1 MRFALRF
8 ALVVAFGGFLAG
20 LVVAARFDDGGKPP
34 AATEVLRD
42 GFETPD
48 PVWEREHTDA
58 VIRLLAHDRTQRAAH
73 GGRLS
78 ERFQFESG
86 PGSQFFVSYAT
97 PKIPVSD
104 DTKIGLFVRSDR
116 AGVRI
121 HAKIVLPAD
130 VDPDTGA
137 ASYVL
142 VSGTAFDQVD
152 RWQKLELV
160 EMMLPIERQARV
172 LRASSRRPVKLD
184 GAYLERVVVNL
195 LGGPGESEVFLDD
208 LEIEPVPKS
217 VPAGGENTEKGEN
230 TAGPSA
236 KTRVTAP
243 KRKGTT
249 DEAPF
254 RLERNLLEKKGRDG
268 VYRPWFPTAIDAP
281 GANASALRD
290 LGFDVLTDSV
300 DGDPE
305 KLRSAVARGALI
317 MARLSGATGADA
329 PQRIIE
335 EINSYPLRESVA
347 FWYLGDHLG
356 KRRQTAVREEEL
368 ANVRE
373 AISAV
378 RNLDDSASRLTLA
391 TVDGDLGLF
400 ARAPSGL
407 DMIGIDPQ
415 FWCVSRDTLETY
427 AYMVQRRS
435 LTVRSNL
442 GMLFWGWIP
451 ASTPALVT
459 RNIWGDDTPPAWGT
473 PPVQPSQLRQM
484 TYLTLAAGSR
494 GITYTGDAD
503 LTRASG
509 MGRALAIEMA
519 FLNFEID
526 LCERVLAQNEQKIR
540 EYGVFDP
547 EPLMVPSNATQ
558 LQNRRPVPVKEQ
570 RPRDGMRAWAI
581 PTADRKG
588 VLMLVGDFHW
598 ESQFQPPQL
607 AIDEVRVTPALPE
620 GAQAF
625 EISPGEVKPLDRE
638 RVTDGVRVTLKE
650 FDTTCLILCTNDLTL
665 FPRLEKLVEG
675 IRPEAVS
682 LAIEQSEILLRAV
695 SEANGRLAADGHE
708 FRSKIDLKRR
718 RQAGIEG
725 APPDVP
731 DLLAM
736 SQKAIDGAREA
747 MERQDYREAWKQAR
761 RAQRPLRL
769 VMSGH
774 WQQGFDAFRR
784 ATKKFYPLREG
795 EVEIDEDTDL
805 KPKKKAEIPKVTR
818 RPTLRISPVSCP
830 PLVSFFTLPELYI
843 WADWI
848 KGQPGYRFG
857 RNRIPSG
864 DFDDEQL
871 ISESGWVDISY
882 RQDGLVGKVSVV
894 PRAEPPSKDKKEKK
908 KRTIRELDGAST
920 GNVIKL
926 EVMAERPKELDTLQP
941 FLDFPVAAIRSPP
954 IRVERNNLIRISVLV
969 KRMLPTPQG
978 AGGVMVRDSIGGEQ
992 FQYRTSDPIPEFER
1006 VLLFRKAPAD
1016 GTFTITLGLAG
1027 YGEALFDDLRV
1038 EVVEE
1043 DDGRAAPDLVRR
1055 SDPARTMNSP
1065 RAPDP
1070 SPPAAAARP
1079 NGSRPQPR

>member
-1 MRFALRF
+1 MRVALRRS
-8 ALVVAFGGFLAG
+8 LIVAFAGILTG
-20 LVVAARFDDGGKPP
+20 LVVAGGFDDGGKAP
-34 AATEVLRD
+34 AATDVLRD

-58 VIRLLAHDRTQRAAH
+58 VIRLLAQDRTQRAAH

-97 PKIPVSD
+97 PKIPVTND
-104 DTKIGLFVRSDR
+104 LKIGLFVRSDR

-121 HAKIVLPAD
+121 HAKIILPAD
-130 VDPDTGA
+130 VDPDSGA

-160 EMMLPIERQARV
+160 EMMLAIERQARV
-172 LRASSRRPVKLD
+172 LRASTRRPVKLD

-217 VPAGGENTEKGEN
+217 MLAGEANAEKGGKI
-230 TAGPSA
+230 AGPSVKKIA
-236 KTRVTAP
+236 ADP
-243 KRKGTT
+243 KRKSTS
-249 DEAPF
+249 EAPF
-254 RLERNLLEKKGRDG
+254 RLERNLLEKRGRDG
-268 VYRPWFPTAIDAP
+268 IYRPWFPTAIDAP
-281 GANASALRD
+281 GANFASLRD
-290 LGFDVLTDSV
+290 LGFDILTDSV
-300 DGDPE
+300 ESDPE

-317 MARLSGATGADA
+317 MARLSGSTGADA
-329 PQRIIE
+329 PQRILE
-335 EINSYPLRESVA
+335 AINGYALRDSVA

-356 KRRQTAVREEEL
+356 KRRQTALREEEL

-378 RNLDDSASRLTLA
+378 RNLDDEASRLTLA

-407 DMIGIDPQ
+407 DMIGIEPQ
-415 FWCVSRDTLETY
+415 FWCVSRDFLETF
-427 AYMVQRRS
+427 AYMSQRRS

-442 GMLFWGWIP
+442 GVLFWGWIP

-473 PPVQPSQLRQM
+473 PPVQPTQLRQM
-484 TYLTLAAGSR
+484 TYLSLAAGSR
-494 GITYTGDAD
+494 GIAYSGDAE
-503 LTRASG
+503 LTRSG
-509 MGRALAIEMA
+509 GLGRALAIEMA
-519 FLNFEID
+519 FLNFEMD
-526 LCERVLAQNEQKIR
+526 VCERVLAQNEQKLR
-540 EYGVFDP
+540 DYGVFDP
-547 EPLMVPSNATQ
+547 EPLLVPSNATQ

-570 RPRDGMRAWAI
+570 KPRYGMRAWGI

-588 VLMLVGDFHW
+588 VLLLLGDFASL
-598 ESQFQPPQL
+598 SQFQPPQL
-607 AIDEVRVTPALPE
+607 AIDEIRVTPSLPE
-620 GAQAF
+620 GAQPF
-625 EISPGEVKPLDRE
+625 EISPGEVTKLDRE
-638 RVTDGVRVTLKE
+638 RVTDGVRITLKE
-650 FDTTCLILCTNDLTL
+650 FDTTSLILCTNDLSV
-665 FPRLEKLVEG
+665 FPKLEKLVEG
-675 IRPEAVS
+675 VRPEAVS

-695 SEANGRLAADGHE
+695 TEANGRLAADGHE

-731 DLLAM
+731 DLLTA
-736 SQKAIDGAREA
+736 SQKGIDSAREA

-769 VMSGH
+769 VMNGH
-774 WQQGFDAFRR
+774 WEQGFDAFRR

-805 KPKKKAEIPKVTR
+805 KPKKKVEIPKVSR

-864 DFDDEQL
+864 DFDDEQS

-882 RQDGLVGKVSVV
+882 KQDGLIGKVSVV
-894 PRAEPPSKDKKEKK
+894 PRAEAPPKSEKEKK
-908 KRTIRELDGAST
+908 KKKKTIRELDGADT

-926 EVMAERPKELDTLQP
+926 EVKAERPKELDTLQP

-969 KRMLPTPQG
+969 KRMLVSAPG
-978 AGGVMVRDSIGGEQ
+978 AGGVIVRDSIGGEQ
-992 FQYRTSDPIPEFER
+992 FQYRTSDAIPEFER
-1006 VLLFRKAPAD
+1006 ILLFRKAPAD

-1038 EVVEE
+1038 EVVEQ
-1043 DDGRAAPDLVRR
+1043 DDGRAAPDLVQR
-1055 SDPARTMNSP
+1055 SNAARTMNSP

-1079 NGSRPQPR
+1079 NGSRPR